1 MMIDEIWNVIP
12 IASNYEASNLGNI
25 RNKKNKTCL
34 QSKFMQNERI
44 RGEKQ

>member
-25 RNKKNKTCL
+25 RNKKK
-34 QSKFMQNERI
+34 QNMFAV
-44 RGEKQ
+44 KVYAK